1 MEFKVTMP
9 AGSWFGI
16 GFGKSMVN
24 ENIILWQASGT
35 NSRATS
41 LYSTKEDQPTV
52 KNTSQ
57 CLTTSFAANSTHVVF
72 TTKRLLDTGVTDE
85 YVIAKV
91 NFYDSFNIST
101 EFKGKH
107 ELCLRQ

>member
-41 LYSTKEDQPTV
+41 LYSTKED
-52 KNTSQ
+52 
-57 CLTTSFAANSTHVVF
+57 
-72 TTKRLLDTGVTDE
+72 
-85 YVIAKV
+85 
-91 NFYDSFNIST
+91 
-101 EFKGKH
+101 
-107 ELCLRQ
+107 